1 MKIPEIEKS
10 AWGVY
15 MKASLDINFQN
26 KVTILEYYD
35 ILDFLISIGGIRS
48 SLQPLF
54 NYLIFPF
61 LVLKYLF
68 KLSKVIQQMKIRAYR
83 REIQRLIN
91 SYYANLEQSDAFL
104 VHINNRD
111 NMDARLF
118 YEILKEII
126 GNGKYKYYKSF

>member
-1 MKIPEIEKS
+1 
-10 AWGVY
+10 

-26 KVTILEYYD
+26 KITILEYYD

-104 VHINNRD
+104 VHINSRD